1 MNVINALLPFLASL
15 VSFTFAFFIFRRYRV
30 RRGPHLLLWGIGMVF
45 YGIAGFTPA
54 LLELFRRYLAR
65 KGAHLLLWSIGLV
78 FYGIGGFC
86 EAYFGVFGWSPLI
99 FRMWYLFGAMLVAAW
114 LGQGTVYLLAKRR
127 WANALMVV
135 LAVASL
141 YGAFRVFTAEL
152 DPSLMTSG
160 LHTGS
165 ELSGHAIVTP
175 GVRSLTPF
183 FNLYGTVT
191 LVGGAVY
198 SAWIFWR
205 KRILLHR
212 TIGNIL
218 IAVGAM
224 LPAFGGAFSRFGVS
238 GVLYLT
244 ELLGAVLIFIGFI
257 RAITP
262 MDVPMREA
270 IAHPA
275 TERT

>member
-1 MNVINALLPFLASL
+1 VIKKHPEYFFMNVINALLPFLASL

-30 RRGPHLLLWGIGMVF
+30 RRGPHLLLWGIGM
-45 YGIAGFTPA
+45 
-54 LLELFRRYLAR
+54 
-65 KGAHLLLWSIGLV
+65 V